1 VTRLKQACCVP
12 TAGVAA
18 LAAAVATAATWPD
31 QPAAALSAT
40 SQGISCNAVAG
51 AYQFPG
57 ADGVMTPAA

>member
-1 VTRLKQACCVP
+1 MP